1 MPNQILQVDENMLET
16 KLDRLVSE
24 KVEQLLNAMLDAEA
38 DEITGACR
46 RSYTLE
52 CKTNAARRALEGEP
66 LARVARDAGC
76 TPTSVYQWMR
86 RYRSEGI
93 LGLMDR
99 RNAPMPAEP
108 MPAAGDDV
116 EELRRQV
123 EVLRLEN
130 AVMRET
136 IDVLKADDPR
146 LDPSMLTNRERTRV
160 VDAIRG
166 EFGLAACLKAVGLKR
181 STYYYERGAIAAGD
195 RYAVLRARVAGL
207 FEQGGRA
214 WGYRTI
220 HRMLRLDESDPI
232 VVSEKV
238 VRRIMREGA
247 MRPVYLKRP
256 KRWSSYAGEIGEAP
270 ANLVERDF
278 HADAPNMLWVTDV
291 TQFTMDGY
299 KCWLSPVVD
308 CFDGMV
314 VSWTLSRSIKPGLL
328 LSRGT
333 VRGLG
338 GWPCPMWFPGLT
350 FRVMFVLSH
359 LIRTKEFAMGET
371 TVGHVAGEVVR
382 ALYGAGYMEST
393 IGQYRKSIRALE
405 RYAGGPDAV
414 YTRGL
419 GAGFAASTFS
429 ERTGGFSRQR
439 WFDYGRLA
447 RLCDSYLRS
456 GSVDL
461 GKWRRSRLAEP
472 VVPGL
477 AVVMERWEAYLAGSG
492 LASATVGHYRRMA
505 GLFLTWLES
514 HGVVSLDGSDGSHV
528 LGFLA
533 GLRSRWSESSM
544 RHAASDL
551 RPLFRWLGRDDL
563 ADAIGLAGI
572 RRTHAIAGTLP
583 DDEHRRLL
591 EACASRSVPSRDAAI
606 TLLSLTCG
614 LRACDVI
621 GLKIA
626 DVDWD
631 SMSIGLV
638 QRKTGNPLTVP
649 MTGPLAARLA
659 SWLLDERPATD
670 DDRVFVRYKAPH
682 VALRGHSSVY
692 EAISRVMRHAGLG
705 RRGGSRLLRR
715 NAATRMLE
723 AATPL
728 PTISAVLG
736 HADPDSTRV
745 YMATHRGGMLACV
758 LPVPEGGS
766 S

>member
-299 KCWLSPVVD
+299 KCWLSRWSTASTGWWSPGP
-308 CFDGMV
+308 CRAPRTPTWRTGC
-314 VSWTLSRSIKPGLL
+314 SLTRSPR
-328 LSRGT
+328 SGT
-333 VRGLG
+333 GNIQ
-338 GWPCPMWFPGLT
+338 
-350 FRVMFVLSH
+350 S
-359 LIRTKEFAMGET
+359 
-371 TVGHVAGEVVR
+371 
-382 ALYGAGYMEST
+382 
-393 IGQYRKSIRALE
+393 SIPTAD
-405 RYAGGPDAV
+405 ATGGGPD
-414 YTRGL
+414 
-419 GAGFAASTFS
+419 
-429 ERTGGFSRQR
+429 
-439 WFDYGRLA
+439 
-447 RLCDSYLRS
+447 
-456 GSVDL
+456 GS
-461 GKWRRSRLAEP
+461 
-472 VVPGL
+472 
-477 AVVMERWEAYLAGSG
+477 
-492 LASATVGHYRRMA
+492 ASA
-505 GLFLTWLES
+505 
-514 HGVVSLDGSDGSHV
+514 
-528 LGFLA
+528 
-533 GLRSRWSESSM
+533 RS
-544 RHAASDL
+544 
-551 RPLFRWLGRDDL
+551 
-563 ADAIGLAGI
+563 
-572 RRTHAIAGTLP
+572 
-583 DDEHRRLL
+583 
-591 EACASRSVPSRDAAI
+591 
-606 TLLSLTCG
+606 
-614 LRACDVI
+614 
-621 GLKIA
+621 
-626 DVDWD
+626 
-631 SMSIGLV
+631 
-638 QRKTGNPLTVP
+638 TG
-649 MTGPLAARLA
+649 
-659 SWLLDERPATD
+659 
-670 DDRVFVRYKAPH
+670 
-682 VALRGHSSVY
+682 
-692 EAISRVMRHAGLG
+692 
-705 RRGGSRLLRR
+705 
-715 NAATRMLE
+715 
-723 AATPL
+723 
-728 PTISAVLG
+728 
-736 HADPDSTRV
+736 
-745 YMATHRGGMLACV
+745 
-758 LPVPEGGS
+758 
-766 S
+766 